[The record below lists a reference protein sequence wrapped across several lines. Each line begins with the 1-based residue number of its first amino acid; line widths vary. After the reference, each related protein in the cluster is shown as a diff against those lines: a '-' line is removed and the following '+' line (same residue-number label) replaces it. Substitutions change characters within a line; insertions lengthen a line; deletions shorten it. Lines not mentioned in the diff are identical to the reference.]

1 MHDLLRKIFG
11 IQQKRRTLPASPVP
25 AVGACLVRDGIT
37 MKVTVPLD
45 EELWDWMQLSDWR
58 VVNVPHERRH
68 HVKLPDS
75 ALKHL
80 VAADHENRAKVHA
93 HLLHISKS
101 KSK

>member
-11 IQQKRRTLPASPVP
+11 IRQKRKALPASAVP
-25 AVGACLVRDGIT
+25 AVGASLIRDGIT

-45 EELWDWMQLSDWR
+45 EELWDWMLLSDWR
-58 VVNVPHERRH
+58 VVNVRHERRS

-80 VAADHENRAKVHA
+80 VAANHENRAKVHA
-93 HLLHISKS
+93 HLIQTLSTKS
-101 KSK
+101 K